1 MTLALPVF
9 LYLCQAATA
18 GDAGRMLVASN
29 PLTGIREELAVR
41 EVDRITIRFF
51 HSYDRHWVE
60 ESFKVAGDRFMP
72 VEVSYADDT
81 YDYRDQRYR
90 CSPVVEKEHVRLTAI
105 QPRPEDC
112 LSRIATRVAH
122 THPQQLILHGA
133 GRDRSIPFT
142 QWGSPGQ
149 LLVFTIE

>member
-9 LYLCQAATA
+9 LCLSQAATA

-29 PLTGIREELAVR
+29 PLTGIRVEYQVLK
-41 EVDRITIRFF
+41 VDRITIRFF

-60 ESFKVAGDRFMP
+60 ESFKIAGDRFVP

-81 YDYRDQRYR
+81 YDYRGQRYR
-90 CSPVVEKEHVRLTAI
+90 CNTVVEKKHVRLTAI
-105 QPRPEDC
+105 QPRPGDC

-122 THPQQLILHGA
+122 TYPQQLLLHGA
-133 GRDRSIPFT
+133 GGDRSIPFT
-142 QWGSPGQ
+142 QWGRPGQ